1 MLMKCR
7 NYNKRSLVEN
17 RPKHKTYDN
26 ADANDNNVCLFK
38 RKPLENESKTF

>member
-1 MLMKCR
+1 MLMNCR

-26 ADANDNNVCLFK
+26 ADADYDNNVRLFK
-38 RKPLENESKTF
+38 KAA